1 MLTFSTSFISVNF
14 CYGIHATTASDSFK
28 LVKIDFNKAVFLN
41 SKTTQN
47 YCGTIE
53 FILVSNVIKSNAF
66 LKATHILVISAKG
79 DLPQMFY

>member
-47 YCGTIE
+47 YYGAIE
-53 FILVSNVIKSNAF
+53 LYLFLMLSSQMHF
-66 LKATHILVISAKG
+66 LK
-79 DLPQMFY
+79 